1 MFIIIKEAVI
11 YTEEDKKSG
20 LTFKHILGIDIRGL
34 VSGSNYIK
42 YEVIDKQIFMLAV
55 IKYGIE
61 FEEIKCSTQGE
72 KLNSNHE

>member
-1 MFIIIKEAVI
+1 MIKETVN

-20 LTFKHILGIDIRGL
+20 FTFKQLLGIDIRGI

-55 IKYGIE
+55 LKYGIE
-61 FEEIKCSTQGE
+61 FEEIR
-72 KLNSNHE
+72 